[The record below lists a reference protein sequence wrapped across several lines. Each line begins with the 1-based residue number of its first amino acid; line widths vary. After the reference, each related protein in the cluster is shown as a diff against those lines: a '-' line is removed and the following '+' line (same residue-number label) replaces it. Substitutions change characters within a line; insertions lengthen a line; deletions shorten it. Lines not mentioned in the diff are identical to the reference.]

1 MLADGDLGG
10 LGVQEVA
17 RRLGVSEQTLRR
29 RIWRGEIKASRSR
42 WGRSYRWLVSPDADV
57 PGSQPPQ
64 SQSDEAPL
72 ADAAIEQAPIKEALI
87 EVTPPEQ
94 VDQPVWTSDD
104 AFAAAQRRRIAET
117 EAKIEAEIEQLVAHA
132 SELQVEIERLKR
144 GLSALRSS

>member
-1 MLADGDLGG
+1 MLADGGLGG

-42 WGRSYRWLVSPDADV
+42 WGRSYRWLVSPDADA